1 MVIREDC
8 ICTPVGKNRPLHIY
22 LPGEY
27 DHSEERY
34 PVMYFFDGHNLFSD
48 HDATYGKC
56 WGLREYLDSWHKSM
70 IIVGFE
76 CGHEGRERLN
86 EYSPYSF
93 NSNYIG
99 KVEGI
104 GTEIL
109 DWIVYEVKPSID
121 TRFRTWSH
129 REATGIGGSSMG
141 GLMSLYG
148 AVKYNQY
155 FSKAACVSST
165 VIPCFRKL
173 CTDIRR
179 AGMHPD
185 TRLWLSYGENE
196 AFGRSKRTRGLFETR
211 TAYCTGKILD
221 LLEEKGV
228 MVRAYIQPGGQHCEA
243 DWEKQV
249 PMFMEYLWM

>member
-1 MVIREDC
+1 MVIWEDC
-8 ICTPVGKNRPLHIY
+8 ICTPVGKNRRLHIY
-22 LPGEY
+22 LPDEY

-34 PVMYFFDGHNLFSD
+34 PVMYFFDGHNLFFD

-56 WGLREYLDSWHKSM
+56 WGLREYLDTWHKSM

-93 NSNYIG
+93 NSNYLG

-109 DWIVYEVKPSID
+109 DWIVREIKPAID
-121 TRFRTWSH
+121 ARFRTWSH

-148 AVKYNQY
+148 AIKYNHH

-185 TRLWLSYGENE
+185 TRLWLSYGEDE
-196 AFGRSKRTRGLFETR
+196 AFGRSERTRSLFETR

-221 LLEEKGV
+221 LLAEKGV
-228 MVRAYIQPGGQHCEA
+228 MTRTYIQPGGRHCEA